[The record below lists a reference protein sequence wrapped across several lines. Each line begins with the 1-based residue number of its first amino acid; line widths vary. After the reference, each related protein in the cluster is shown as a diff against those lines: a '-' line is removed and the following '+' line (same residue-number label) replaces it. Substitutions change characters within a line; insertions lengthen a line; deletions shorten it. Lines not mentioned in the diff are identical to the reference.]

1 MADSFVQD
9 SAASHFHPLTL
20 ALTAPG
26 SDSYALEDLNIQFQQ
41 ILKESFQ
48 NNEVLLKIMRTIAIR
63 IEEMKG
69 IIRSGSASSKV
80 LCIRLMDLMR
90 HLLIH
95 GPHCFASDFVGHIA
109 ALR

>member
-90 HLLIH
+90 YLLIH